1 MINQITAYSDQIWE
15 YFKTSLSVIG
25 FVYLLKDVV
34 LKCLWKFVRSY
45 IPNYI
50 KLYRS
55 KGSVVIVTT
64 KTEVNEN
71 LFITGIIKKVHFLSV
86 TIYGHSSSI
95 ASRSDHLI
103 KIHKIVGFRKLERP
117 KDNVVMDIYS

>member
-34 LKCLWKFVRSY
+34 LKCLWKFLRSY

-55 KGSVVIVTT
+55 KGNVVTVTT

-71 LFITGIIKKVHFLSV
+71 LFITGIVKKVHFLSV
-86 TIYGHSSSI
+86 TIYGHSSTSV
-95 ASRSDHLI
+95 SRSDQLI

-117 KDNVVMDIYS
+117 KDNIVMDIYS

>member
-15 YFKTSLSVIG
+15 YLKASLSVIG

-45 IPNYI
+45 IPNRI
-50 KLYRS
+50 KLYKS
-55 KGSVVIVTT
+55 KGNVVTVTT

-71 LFITGIIKKVHFLSV
+71 LYITGIVKKVHFLSV
-86 TIYGHSSSI
+86 TIDGHSKI
-95 ASRSDHLI
+95 VSRSDQFI
-103 KIHKIVGFRKLERP
+103 KIHRIVGFRKLERP
-117 KDNVVMDIYS
+117 KDNIVMDIYS